1 MKVKDMLGQIEKLFG
16 RVPERYMLAL
26 VNDGLEEIGIT
37 KQHKRDEVKTDL
49 IQNQRWYPL
58 DDNIIDI
65 IRVEIKDTNDRY
77 SMIPKLVDPHKLIKE
92 DEY

>member
-16 RVPERYMLAL
+16 RVPEKYMLAL
-26 VNDGLEEIGIT
+26 INDGLEEIGIT
-37 KQHKRDEVKTDL
+37 KQHKRNDMKTDL
-49 IQNQRWYPL
+49 IENQRWYPL
-58 DDNIIDI
+58 DDEVIDI

-77 SMIPKLVDPHKLIKE
+77 VMIPKLTDPHKLLKE

>member
-77 SMIPKLVDPHKLIKE
+77 SMIPKLTDPHQLIKE

>member
-77 SMIPKLVDPHKLIKE
+77 SMIPKLVDPHQLIKE

>member
-16 RVPERYMLAL
+16 RVPEKYMLAL
-26 VNDGLEEIGIT
+26 INDGLEEIGIT
-37 KQHKRDEVKTDL
+37 KQHKRDDMKTDL
-49 IQNQRWYPL
+49 IENQRWYPL
-58 DDNIIDI
+58 DDEVIDI

-77 SMIPKLVDPHKLIKE
+77 VMIPKLTDPHKLLKE

>member
-16 RVPERYMLAL
+16 RVPEKYMLAL
-26 VNDGLEEIGIT
+26 INDGLEEIGIT
-37 KQHKRDEVKTDL
+37 KQHKRDEMKTDL

-58 DDNIIDI
+58 DDEVIDI
-65 IRVEIKDTNDRY
+65 VRVEIKDTNDRY
-77 SMIPKLVDPHKLIKE
+77 VMVPKLTDPHKLLKE